1 MPFGKVWDQ
10 DLDPSDPSTPINI
23 MNINELGSRKHCEVA
38 KLPKPAPNCAVGQGP
53 SYDLAASTSEGIPGL
68 PPIHQ
73 DLSESNS
80 RPKLQPKER
89 VELATADSW
98 WQWCDWNR
106 LP

>member
-1 MPFGKVWDQ
+1 MLNVVWGQ
-10 DLDPSDPSTPINI
+10 DLDPSTPINI

-38 KLPKPAPNCAVGQGP
+38 KLPKPAPDCAVGQGP
-53 SYDLAASTSEGIPGL
+53 SYDLGWA

-73 DLSESNS
+73 DLSESS